1 MDLDQEG
8 TGERLRQEQPDS
20 GKGPSS
26 IAWTLGTLQSFCVF
40 WKTPGHKDELGA
52 SGGTSDM

>member
-8 TGERLRQEQPDS
+8 TGERLSKSSQTQARVPQ
-20 GKGPSS
+20 S
-26 IAWTLGTLQSFCVF
+26 IAWTLGTLQSFSVF

-52 SGGTSDM
+52 RGGTSDM